1 MATRTNPLVSAAVLA
16 SAAAIAVASP
26 ALAPSVQLPSPHA
39 LAAAKVQLAN
49 FQDFLSITAEDWSN
63 VVFGGYGEAISPNQ
77 LPSFDWAASYVGT
90 NCDFNCKVPGIS
102 GVAYLALDSLI
113 NGNGTGYAPVLKDP
127 KLPYNEK
134 TNPYVGGYPTW
145 SVGAVNYFFE
155 GGTGPGVEY
164 LAVQPFGNPKSP
176 LYNPTIAG
184 IITQAFQGAA
194 NVTIFYDAALTALA
208 QLALQVPTVGPYVYG
223 AINAYLGPAT
233 TDKYFGYWGY
243 SAGLSG
249 ILRYVTDVITTGG
262 NPYPPYGPQS
272 AAATLAAAAV
282 PAAAAS
288 VVEAPKVAAPAE
300 AAPATRLAKV
310 SSSAASAPESTPAVD
325 VKVSAPAVS
334 DVKVSAPVVSETKV
348 SAPAA
353 VEVSAPAPEV
363 KPVVEAPSVPDV
375 KPSAPVAD
383 NTPAA
388 PAPVKDLGK
397 EIAKTES
404 SSTSTA
410 SVPKSDASDSKAGG
424 SDAKTG
430 VSDVKVSTP
439 AATSSASESTSGASD
454 AKAGTSDAKSGA
466 SDAGSNDSAK

>member
-26 ALAPSVQLPSPHA
+26 ALAPSVQMPSPHA

-77 LPSFDWAASYVGT
+77 LPSFDWAASYVST

-145 SVGAVNYFFE
+145 SVSAVNYYFE
-155 GGTGPGVEY
+155 GGAGPGTAY
-164 LAVQPFGNPKSP
+164 LLSSPFGDPKSP